1 METTWTIAQMER
13 NTSDDFV
20 VEAQKNPVTSA
31 GMPWLHKNKELN
43 YELHWSGTWTG
54 ASRTFCLHCCGW

>member
-1 METTWTIAQMER
+1 METTWSIAQMER

-31 GMPWLHKNKELN
+31 GMPW
-43 YELHWSGTWTG
+43 
-54 ASRTFCLHCCGW
+54 AA